1 MGLPQISFKTTETDT
16 TTHTLLE
23 AFEAVLEIGVTLDF
37 LQQGD
42 HSNSES

>member
-1 MGLPQISFKTTETDT
+1 MGLPQISFKTTQTDT
-16 TTHTLLE
+16 STHTLLE
-23 AFEAVLEIGVTLDF
+23 AFEAMMEIGLTLYF